1 MKMKIIAKNAHRALA
16 MSDSNPPKFGVIS
29 SQARIGEDIYIPNAS
44 APFSYDLA
52 SQFLKLYRI
61 YYNIETVAE
70 IMDCV
75 DIEDYNLFECSDC
88 GKTYSLDELCTRHY
102 DKNDCVCKNCCP
114 DCQEEFALGE
124 QINADIDRLLLDED
138 I

>member
-1 MKMKIIAKNAHRALA
+1 MKLKIIAKTAHRALV
-16 MSDSNPPKFGVIS
+16 MSDSNPPKFGVIW
-29 SQARIGEDIYIPNAS
+29 SQARIGEDIDMPNGS
-44 APFSYDLA
+44 VPFSYDLA
-52 SQFLKLYRI
+52 SQFLRLYHI

-75 DIEDYNLFECSDC
+75 DIKEYNLFECSNC
-88 GKTYSLDELCTRHY
+88 GKTYYLDELCTRHY
-102 DKNDCVCKNCCP
+102 DKADCVCKNCCA

-124 QINADIDRLLLDED
+124 QINVEIDRLLLDED